1 MNWEDLKVYR
11 PLKKEDLKAA
21 YKDFTKIVAENLL
34 NEGFESRGRK
44 LIRQSND
51 LLHIIHLDTRG
62 SWMGTSESFKTEISI
77 CSVYDTDTFILNYE
91 LSATK
96 KIEELVPK
104 IRNHYR
110 ITQEY
115 TLLADFITRKIREYV
130 LPYLSKFQTSKDV
143 LNNRKMF
150 KLDNV
155 SEITERNSN
164 LILFCELTNKI
175 DEDSSEILRNRISK
189 LKSIISGATS
199 IENEEFLLNLIQE
212 KNWDKINEI
221 LIDNKKQVFKKLKFK
236 EK

>member
-11 PLKKEDLKAA
+11 PLIKEDLKTA

-34 NEGFESRGRK
+34 QDGFESRGRK

-51 LLHIIHLDTRG
+51 LLHIVHLDSRG
-62 SWMGTSESFKTEISI
+62 SWMGTSDSFKTEISI
-77 CSVYDTDTFILNYE
+77 CSVYDTDTFVFNYE
-91 LSATK
+91 LTASR
-96 KIEELVPK
+96 KIEDFVPK

-115 TLLADFITRKIREYV
+115 SLLADFLTRKIREYI
-130 LPYLSKFQTSKDV
+130 LPYFSKFQTSKDV

-150 KLDNV
+150 KLDNL

-175 DEDSSEILRNRISK
+175 DIDSSVILRNRISK
-189 LKSIISGATS
+189 LKNIVSATPS
-199 IENEEFLLNLIQE
+199 IENAEFLLNLIHE
-212 KNWDKINEI
+212 KNWDKIDEI
-221 LIDNKKQVFKKLKFK
+221 LIENKKQVFKKLKIK